1 MRVDG
6 QQEPSF
12 FRERLPGHSPWIPM
26 GDGRRHAASSGS
38 SGSCV
43 AHRLREAVRMTESPL
58 AHGPGAARW
67 TCPFCLLLCDDLSV
81 RASAAGDAF
90 ELAAGRC
97 TAAVRGLAQFSATP
111 SAATPQVD
119 GRACDLLTAVAAA
132 ARVLAASRQALF
144 GGLGTDVAGARA
156 LYRLACATGA
166 ICDPAGGAALMHGV
180 RALQDRGSFTTTLAE
195 VRTRADV
202 IVCLG
207 GLPSAQA
214 AEFFARCGLV
224 DDDGEGEGA
233 GDEASQRLVAKRHV
247 VVLGASPDD
256 ETALVE
262 LGKHEGVSTESLP
275 LHGDLFATV
284 AMLAA
289 LLARRAVRNAPPSLS
304 ALAQRLLAATY
315 AVIVG
320 ETSRL
325 PEHGALIVETVN
337 RCVGTLNSSTRA
349 GAMWLGGGNG
359 AGTVNQVFTWLSG
372 LPLRSR
378 AGPLGLEHEPVCF
391 DAARL
396 LNDAAVDSLLWVSS
410 FDAELPPPALG
421 RAASLPLI
429 VLGHPALAASA
440 ARPGAVFIPVSTPGI
455 GSAGH
460 LFRTDGGT
468 VLPLTPLYADTLPT
482 LAEVLDRV
490 TLALRS
496 VRDGAAA

>member
-1 MRVDG
+1 MS
-6 QQEPSF
+6 ESLLAPS
-12 FRERLPGHSPWIPM
+12 
-26 GDGRRHAASSGS
+26 
-38 SGSCV
+38 
-43 AHRLREAVRMTESPL
+43 
-58 AHGPGAARW
+58 PGAARW

-81 RASAAGDAF
+81 LANAAGDAF
-90 ELAAGRC
+90 ELAAGHC
-97 TAAVRGLAQFSATP
+97 VAALRGLAQFGAT
-111 SAATPQVD
+111 SSVATPQVD
-119 GRACDLLTAVAAA
+119 GRACDLVTAVATA
-132 ARVLAASRQALF
+132 ARVLAASRQPLF

-195 VRTRADV
+195 VRARADV

-214 AEFFARCGLV
+214 AEFFARCGIG
-224 DDDGEGEGA
+224 DGDGE
-233 GDEASQRLVAKRHV
+233 RLVPKRHV
-247 VVLGASPDD
+247 VVLGGSPADQ
-256 ETALVE
+256 AGLAE
-262 LGKHEGVSTESLP
+262 LGKHPGLTTESVP
-275 LHGDLFATV
+275 LHGDLFASV

-289 LLARRAVRNAPPSLS
+289 LLAGRAVRNAPPPFA
-304 ALAQRLLAATY
+304 ALAERLLSGSY

-325 PEHGALIVETVN
+325 PEHGALIIETVN
-337 RCVGTLNSSTRA
+337 RIVGTLNTRTRA

-378 AGPLGLEHEPVCF
+378 AGPLGLEHEPLCF
-391 DAARL
+391 DAKRL
-396 LNDAAVDSLLWVSS
+396 LDDAAVDSLLWVSS
-410 FDAELPPPALG
+410 FDATSAPPALG
-421 RAASLPLI
+421 MSASLPLT
-429 VLGHPALAASA
+429 VLGHPALAACA

-460 LFRTDGGT
+460 LFRADGGA

-482 LAEVLDRV
+482 VAEVLDHL

-496 VRDGAAA
+496 LRSGAAS